1 MITNIWDKP
10 YEDKEV
16 TETAEAFE
24 IFIIYRDMENRSL
37 KKLQK
42 QTKIKYSTLAYW
54 SKTYK
59 WSYRIKQMIEYNAT
73 IVSKEK
79 VNIQKEAVNL
89 INERVLLK
97 HELIYQ
103 LYLSFKREF
112 YKTGNTRKDLKELIV
127 MFKNLESIEAAAIE
141 NNINLNKLENILND
155 DAVDVSDLRV
165 IISNY
170 NPVLT
175 DVNKVA
181 IDDYAGELEN
191 EKY

>member
-1 MITNIWDKP
+1 
-10 YEDKEV
+10 
-16 TETAEAFE
+16 
-24 IFIIYRDMENRSL
+24 
-37 KKLQK
+37 
-42 QTKIKYSTLAYW
+42 
-54 SKTYK
+54 
-59 WSYRIKQMIEYNAT
+59 MIEYNAT

-112 YKTGNTRKDLKELIV
+112 YKTCNTRKDLKELIV

-175 DVNKVA
+175 DVNKAA
-181 IDDYAGELEN
+181 IDSYAGRLED
-191 EKY
+191 EEY

>member
-1 MITNIWDKP
+1 
-10 YEDKEV
+10 
-16 TETAEAFE
+16 
-24 IFIIYRDMENRSL
+24 
-37 KKLQK
+37 
-42 QTKIKYSTLAYW
+42 
-54 SKTYK
+54 
-59 WSYRIKQMIEYNAT
+59 MIEYNAT

-103 LYLSFKREF
+103 LYLSFKQEF
-112 YKTGNTRKDLKELIV
+112 YKTSNTRKDLKELIV